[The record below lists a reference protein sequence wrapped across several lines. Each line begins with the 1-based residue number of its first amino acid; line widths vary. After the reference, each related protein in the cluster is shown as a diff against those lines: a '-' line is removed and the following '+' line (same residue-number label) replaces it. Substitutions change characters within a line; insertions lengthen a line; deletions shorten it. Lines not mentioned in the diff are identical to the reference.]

1 MGEIMGQ
8 FERRK
13 TYRVEVENIWAQC
26 FSDGSAGRY
35 HVENLSHGGLLVAG
49 KPNLPEETSL
59 SVFLNLPG
67 DEPLAVDG
75 IVRRHERRPT
85 REPRF
90 AIEFGYLNDDEQDT
104 LDDFI
109 VAKVVRSLS
118 PTVVIGSA
126 SAWERKALARSVQ
139 ELGYGTVSMAT
150 PLSVI
155 RFLGS
160 KKDNVAAVILGAQ
173 LGRISALEFARYL
186 QEAHPTIRR
195 VLVTR
200 SNGRRRQAAE
210 RLVHAVVR
218 KPWTEE
224 SLEAS
229 LCINN

>member
-1 MGEIMGQ
+1 MGQ

-26 FSDGSAGRY
+26 FSDGAVGRY
-35 HVENLSHGGLLVAG
+35 HVENLSHGGVLVRG
-49 KPNLPEETSL
+49 EPTLPEETLL
-59 SVFLNLPG
+59 SVFLKLPG
-67 DEPLAVDG
+67 EEPLSVDG
-75 IVRRHERRPT
+75 IVRRAEGRRARQPG
-85 REPRF
+85 F

-109 VAKVVRSLS
+109 VAKVVRNLS

-126 SAWERKALARSVQ
+126 SAWERKALARSVKQ
-139 ELGYGTVSMAT
+139 LGYGSVAMAT

-155 RFLGS
+155 RFLGA
-160 KKDNVAAVILGAQ
+160 KKDSVAAVILGAQ
-173 LGRISALEFARYL
+173 LGRIPALEFARYL
-186 QEAHPTIRR
+186 QEAHPGLRR

-224 SLEAS
+224 SLEAA
-229 LCINN
+229 LCLNN